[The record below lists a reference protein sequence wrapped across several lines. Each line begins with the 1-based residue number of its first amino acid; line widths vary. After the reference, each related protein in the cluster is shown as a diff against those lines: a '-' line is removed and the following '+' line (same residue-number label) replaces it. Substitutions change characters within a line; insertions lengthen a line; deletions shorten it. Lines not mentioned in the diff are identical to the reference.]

1 MGRVAFLFSGQGSQY
16 TGMGLELAKC
26 SESAAKVFEFADSI
40 RPGTSKQCFEGTDE
54 ELVNT
59 RNTQPCL
66 FCVDLAAA
74 EALRERGIAPD
85 YLAGFSLGEI
95 PALAFGGYIP
105 LEEAFKFIIKRAE
118 YMDDC
123 GKKYPGTMYA
133 VIGLKGED
141 VEKICSM
148 MEGCY
153 PVNYN
158 LELQTV
164 VSCTVESANDFPKLV
179 SDHGGKALKLAVSGG
194 FHSPMMTDAR
204 TRLESEFKD
213 MSYKEGKIPV
223 FANVTGE
230 IYEGREQLFEQINS
244 PVLWHRLILNLNKH
258 GVDTFV
264 EVGPGKTLSNMVK
277 KILGKVKI
285 LNVEDEK
292 SLIKAQEELTN
303 AER

>member
-1 MGRVAFLFSGQGSQY
+1 MGKVAFLFSGQGSQY
-16 TGMGLELAKC
+16 TGMGKELAKC
-26 SESAAKVFEFADSI
+26 SKNAARVFELADSI

-54 ELVNT
+54 ELIIT

-74 EALRERGIAPD
+74 EALKERAIIPD

-95 PALAFGGYIP
+95 PALAFGEYIST
-105 LEEAFKFIIKRAE
+105 EDAFKFIIKRAE

-123 GKKYPGTMYA
+123 GKKNPGTMYA

-141 VEKICSM
+141 VEKICSKI
-148 MEGCY
+148 EGCY

-164 VSCTVESANDFPKLV
+164 VSCTVESSKDFPKLV
-179 SDHGGKALKLAVSGG
+179 SEHGGKTLKLAVSGG
-194 FHSPMMTDAR
+194 FHSPMMNEAR
-204 TRLESEFKD
+204 TRLESEFKNID
-213 MSYKEGKIPV
+213 YKEGKISL
-223 FANVTGE
+223 FSNVTGE
-230 IYEGREQLFEQINS
+230 AYKNREQIFQQINS

-277 KILGKVKI
+277 KILGKVTI

-292 SLIKAQEELTN
+292 TLIKAQEELTN
-303 AER
+303 A